1 MVRDVTGLTLGVLS
15 GEGSTGAIEEGFVA
29 MNERDFDLEAGSGN
43 IFRDLGDPHAD
54 LKHAKAV
61 LAARIIAVL
70 DDRRLSAGKAGQMTG
85 FAAADFARI
94 RDANLRRFTLDRL
107 MKILAAL
114 DADVRMTL
122 HIDPQPGGG
131 PHGRAGG
138 RTVRPGHGES

>member
-1 MVRDVTGLTLGVLS
+1 
-15 GEGSTGAIEEGFVA
+15 

-43 IFRDLGDPHAD
+43 IFRDFGDPHAD

-70 DDRRLSAGKAGQMTG
+70 DDRRLTVGKAREMTG

-94 RDANLRRFTLDRL
+94 RDANLGRFTLDRL

-114 DADVRMTL
+114 DADIRMTL
-122 HIDPQPGGG
+122 QIDHGPSAG
-131 PHGRAGG
+131 PHGPAGG
-138 RTVRPGHGES
+138 RTVRPEHGES